1 MRKTLMS
8 FLSWKSLQI
17 IRNTYKHIKVRSWII
32 KAFILCYTIP
42 GNMFF
47 VMTHWRN
54 LYLIRSQENTEW
66 ARHLAAISPAA
77 DKKHVRGSWV
87 GLKLPNDII
96 RSEDADDDGSWLATT
111 LLVNSTKKTFAGNNA
126 TQVLSRVMYERQT
139 FYKYIVVYIW
149 MFEFAMSK
157 KWSSNS
163 YPRTDHQW

>member
-32 KAFILCYTIP
+32 KAFILSHAIS

-54 LYLIRSQENTEW
+54 LYLIRRQENTEW

-96 RSEDADDDGSWLATT
+96 RSEDADDDWSWLTTT
-111 LLVNSTKKTFAGNNA
+111 LLMNSTKKTFAKSNVWEA
-126 TQVLSRVMYERQT
+126 TFLQ
-139 FYKYIVVYIW
+139 IVVYIW
-149 MFEFAMSK
+149 MFEFAISR

-163 YPRTDHQW
+163 CPRTGHQW